1 MLPSKK
7 GGPHG
12 TRTVGRDQH
21 GEDRCGES
29 PAGDDAQQDHPDAGI
44 GSRDIKLAKKWAKK
58 LGIPRAYGSYEELLA
73 DPEIEAIY
81 NPLPNHLHVPLTL
94 QAVKAGKHVLCEK
107 PIAITAKEAEQLRAV
122 PKDWLVAEA
131 FMVRHHPQFKEAKK
145 RIKAGQI
152 GELRAIQ
159 CFFSYHL
166 TDPTNVR
173 NMPMPEIGGG
183 GLLDIGCYPIVVSR
197 FLFESEPERVI
208 SLIERDPKFKTDRL
222 TSAIVDFG
230 GGKRL
235 DFTISTQLV
244 PHQRIDIV
252 GTKGRIE
259 VVIPFNAPPRKATK
273 LWLDKGATLGGTTA
287 KPITIK
293 PCDQYQLQGEAFSRA
308 VRGLEPLAYGIED
321 SIKQMKVLDALFK
334 SGETGRWENV

>member
-1 MLPSKK
+1 MVPVRWGVISTAKIGVEKVLPGMMRSKDIKML
-7 GGPHG
+7 
-12 TRTVGRDQH
+12 
-21 GEDRCGES
+21 
-29 PAGDDAQQDHPDAGI
+29 GI

-107 PIAITAKEAEQLRAV
+107 PIAITAKEAEQLRDI

-166 TDPTNVR
+166 TDPNNVR
-173 NMPMPEIGGG
+173 NMPDIGGG
-183 GLLDIGCYPIVVSR
+183 GILDIGCYPVVVSR
-197 FLFESEPERVI
+197 FLFDKEPERAI
-208 SLIERDPKFKTDRL
+208 ALIERDPQFKTDRL

-230 GGKRL
+230 NGQRL

-244 PHQRIDIV
+244 LHQRVDIV

-259 VVIPFNAPPRKATK
+259 VPIPFNAPPRKAMK
-273 LWLDKGATLGGTTA
+273 LWLDKGQTLGMTSA
-287 KPITIK
+287 KAISVK

-334 SGETGRWENV
+334 SGETGRWEAV